1 MPKPRLQP
9 LTHWPK
15 PTALLQIYPT
25 TPSQPR
31 RPPSHLRPRRP
42 INLHCRG
49 HLLLY
54 PTLLPHCTNTLLPLP
69 QQAHPTQ
76 QCPPLPTTTNTFTL
90 YHRPTITHTHQH
102 PRHRNIHLLRRQ
114 QEWVSQPVAPRHP
127 LHPTKHR
134 SPPPDFRSTWHRHK
148 PTQFKQSP
156 TQHTLSI
163 DSTPFWWLL
172 LHLDMLVL
180 APSTATE
187 RSHKS
192 IHATIQ
198 DRINSIYSGNIEYVY
213 NMAMSCR

>member
-15 PTALLQIYPT
+15 PTVLLQIYPT
-25 TPSQPR
+25 TPR

-90 YHRPTITHTHQH
+90 YHPPTPTNTLDIGTSIFYADSENGSHNLWHLGIPFILQNTDHPHLTSETHGTDTSPHNSSNHQH
-102 PRHRNIHLLRRQ
+102 SIHFP
-114 QEWVSQPVAPRHP
+114 SI
-127 LHPTKHR
+127 
-134 SPPPDFRSTWHRHK
+134 PPPSGGYSST
-148 PTQFKQSP
+148 
-156 TQHTLSI
+156 
-163 DSTPFWWLL
+163 ST
-172 LHLDMLVL
+172 
-180 APSTATE
+180 
-187 RSHKS
+187 
-192 IHATIQ
+192 
-198 DRINSIYSGNIEYVY
+198 
-213 NMAMSCR
+213 C